1 MSDIDE
7 PSPATSHPPPNAE
20 NSTQVT
26 QQTSAPRSGLPPFSP
41 FDPIGDPSAVGQRWK
56 KWVRRFENLLISLR
70 EFDSTIRR
78 GLLLTYVGEATNDIF
93 DILPGN
99 KDVAIFEF
107 RELAQGNDENIT
119 DYYRRLKTKAA
130 DCGFTNEDS
139 EIKTQIIHR
148 TRDARL
154 RKKALREEMDLKA
167 LLKFGQSLEITDKQ
181 VKRLENSTNSVN
193 SVKNNRQHVQYRN
206 KYGNNRWGRF
216 LQNTE
221 KQQDSKK
228 TCRNCGGAFPH
239 KNGVQSCPAHGK
251 ECHNCGKTGHFS
263 KFCRSAN
270 QSKTSE
276 RSNSLRINICKIL
289 MMIIVSRFHPPQLN
303 HPKPKF

>member
-41 FDPIGDPSAVGQRWK
+41 FDPIGDPSTVGQRWK
-56 KWVRRFENLLISLR
+56 KWVRRFENLLLSLR

-93 DILPGN
+93 DILPDTGTTYEAAVKWLSEHFSPLGN

-193 SVKNNRQHVQYRN
+193 SVKNNRQHVQYPN
-206 KYGNNRWGRF
+206 KYGNNRRGRF
-216 LQNTE
+216 SQNTE
-221 KQQDSKK
+221 KQQDSK
-228 TCRNCGGAFPH
+228 
-239 KNGVQSCPAHGK
+239 
-251 ECHNCGKTGHFS
+251 
-263 KFCRSAN
+263 
-270 QSKTSE
+270 
-276 RSNSLRINICKIL
+276 
-289 MMIIVSRFHPPQLN
+289 
-303 HPKPKF
+303 

>member
-1 MSDIDE
+1 M
-7 PSPATSHPPPNAE
+7 
-20 NSTQVT
+20 
-26 QQTSAPRSGLPPFSP
+26 
-41 FDPIGDPSAVGQRWK
+41 
-56 KWVRRFENLLISLR
+56 
-70 EFDSTIRR
+70 
-78 GLLLTYVGEATNDIF
+78 TYVGEATNDIF
-93 DILPGN
+93 HILPDTGTTYEAAVKCLSKYFPPLGN

-154 RKKALREEMDLKA
+154 RKKVLREEMDLKA

-193 SVKNNRQHVQYRN
+193 SVKNNRQHVQYPN
-206 KYGNNRWGRF
+206 KYGNNRRGRF
-216 LQNTE
+216 SQYKE
-221 KQQDSKK
+221 KQQDSKQ

-239 KNGVQSCPAHGK
+239 KNGVQSVNPAQPMEENATTVERLAILPNFVGQQ
-251 ECHNCGKTGHFS
+251 
-263 KFCRSAN
+263 RN

-303 HPKPKF
+303 ITRNPNFNW